1 MSPSLT
7 SIYTGMTSII
17 SMLIYRRI
25 RPVNRIRTSTGMRS
39 SFMRTGIIRTC
50 IIAISISAGTK
61 TEFVDSKALNSVM
74 KCLIFLKECLSLL
87 TFGPGVFG

>member
-1 MSPSLT
+1 
-7 SIYTGMTSII
+7 
-17 SMLIYRRI
+17 
-25 RPVNRIRTSTGMRS
+25 
-39 SFMRTGIIRTC
+39 MRTGIIRTC

-61 TEFVDSKALNSVM
+61 TEFVDSKALNSVI